1 MTPIKELG
9 ECVIGT
15 GDREFFFRPSFCNMA
30 RIGEPEEIV
39 QAFYDLCN
47 DEATP
52 FVQRAAEAYIRDEY
66 SRLPDCVLR
75 FYAKRAPVTQSDHG
89 RAYGTDSML

>member
-9 ECVIGT
+9 ECLIGT
-15 GDREFFFRPSFCNMA
+15 GDREFFFRPSFRNMA

-47 DEATP
+47 EVVNKNWP
-52 FVQRAAEAYIRDEY
+52 PR
-66 SRLPDCVLR
+66 
-75 FYAKRAPVTQSDHG
+75 
-89 RAYGTDSML
+89 

>member
-15 GDREFFFRPSFCNMA
+15 GDREFFFRPSFRNMA

-39 QAFYDLCN
+39 ERSMTCAMTRRHHSRSAQLRPISAMSTAAFLIASFGLCK
-47 DEATP
+47 AGFCHAKQSWP
-52 FVQRAAEAYIRDEY
+52 RIRY
-66 SRLPDCVLR
+66 W
-75 FYAKRAPVTQSDHG
+75 
-89 RAYGTDSML
+89 

>member
-9 ECVIGT
+9 ECVIGF
-15 GDREFFFRPSFCNMA
+15 GDREFFFRPSFRNMA

-52 FVQRAAEAYIRDEY
+52 
-66 SRLPDCVLR
+66 
-75 FYAKRAPVTQSDHG
+75 
-89 RAYGTDSML
+89 

>member
-15 GDREFFFRPSFCNMA
+15 GDREFFFRPSFRNMA

-52 FVQRAAEAYIRDEY
+52 SRSAQLRPISAMVQPP
-66 SRLPDCVLR
+66 S
-75 FYAKRAPVTQSDHG
+75 
-89 RAYGTDSML
+89 